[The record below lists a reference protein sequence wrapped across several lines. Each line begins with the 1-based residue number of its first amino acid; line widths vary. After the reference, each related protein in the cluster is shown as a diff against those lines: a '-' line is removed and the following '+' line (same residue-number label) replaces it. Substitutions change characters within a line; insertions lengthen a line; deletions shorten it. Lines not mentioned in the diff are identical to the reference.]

1 MSNQSQWKTSTGFIL
16 ASAGSAIGLGAMWKF
31 PYMAGIYGGGAFLF
45 LFLIFTIFVGLPL
58 LIMEFTVGIMGRTY
72 TTRIYSKLTGKKWL
86 NIIGW
91 NGNLAVFIL
100 FGFYSVIGGW
110 IVIYIGNVFLQLL
123 SVEHTSL
130 TQIKFEKIISNPW
143 LTVLG
148 QGIFILLTMVIV
160 MLGVEKGLEKASKM
174 MMPLLFVFLIIV
186 VAKSLTLDG
195 ALEGVRY
202 ILQPRIEDISVK
214 GVLFA
219 LGQSFFTLS
228 LGTTGM
234 ITYASYAPKEMTIKS
249 SAMSI
254 VIMNILVSVL
264 AGLAIFPALKTF
276 GYAPQEGPGLLFK
289 VLPLVFNQMGFGI
302 VFYLIFLI
310 LFLFAALTSS
320 ISLLELNVSNFTKN
334 DNTKRKA
341 ISVIASILVFVIS
354 IPATLSFSSL
364 SGIKFGAGTI
374 FDNMDFIVSNILMPL
389 GALGTTL
396 VVGQLLDKQALKESF
411 GKDKFKL
418 FVPWYILIKYIMPV
432 IIILVFYCSIILI
445 LTRINRV

>member
-130 TQIKFEKIISNPW
+130 TQIKFENIISNPW

-148 QGIFILLTMVIV
+148 QGIFILLTMIIV

-249 SAMSI
+249 SAISI

-341 ISVIASILVFVIS
+341 ISVIASILVFIIS

-418 FVPWYILIKYIMPV
+418 FVPWYILIKYMMPF
-432 IIILVFYCSIILI
+432 IIILVFIVQLF
-445 LTRINRV
+445 

>member
-130 TQIKFEKIISNPW
+130 TQIKFENIISNPW

-148 QGIFILLTMVIV
+148 QGIFILLTMIIV

-249 SAMSI
+249 SAISI

-341 ISVIASILVFVIS
+341 ISVIASILVFIIS

-432 IIILVFYCSIILI
+432 IIILVFIVQLF
-445 LTRINRV
+445 

>member
-130 TQIKFEKIISNPW
+130 TQIKFENIISNSW

-148 QGIFILLTMVIV
+148 QGIFILLTMIIV

-341 ISVIASILVFVIS
+341 ISVIASILVFIIS

-418 FVPWYILIKYIMPV
+418 FVPWYILIKYMMPI
-432 IIILVFYCSIILI
+432 IIILVFIVQLF
-445 LTRINRV
+445 

>member
-148 QGIFILLTMVIV
+148 QGIFILLTMIIV

-276 GYAPQEGPGLLFK
+276 GYASQEGPGLLFK

-341 ISVIASILVFVIS
+341 ISVIASILVFIIS

-418 FVPWYILIKYIMPV
+418 FVPWYILIKYMMPI
-432 IIILVFYCSIILI
+432 IIILVFIVQLF
-445 LTRINRV
+445 

>member
-58 LIMEFTVGIMGRTY
+58 LIMEFTVGKMGRTY
-72 TTRIYSKLTGKKWL
+72 TTQIYSKLTGKKWL

-110 IVIYIGNVFLQLL
+110 IVIYIWNVLLQLL
-123 SVEHTSL
+123 SIEHTSL
-130 TQIKFEKIISNPW
+130 TQINFEKIISNPW

-160 MLGVEKGLEKASKM
+160 MLGVEKGLEKASKI
-174 MMPLLFVFLIIV
+174 MMPLLFIFLIIV

-249 SAMSI
+249 SAISI

-334 DNTKRKA
+334 DNTKRKSV
-341 ISVIASILVFVIS
+341 SVIASILVFIIS

-418 FVPWYILIKYIMPV
+418 FAPWYFLIKFVMPV
-432 IIILVFYCSIILI
+432 IIILVFIVQLF
-445 LTRINRV
+445 

>member
-160 MLGVEKGLEKASKM
+160 MLGVEKGLEKASKI

-249 SAMSI
+249 SAISI

-418 FVPWYILIKYIMPV
+418 FIPWYILIKYMMPV
-432 IIILVFYCSIILI
+432 IIILVFIVQLF
-445 LTRINRV
+445 

>member
-130 TQIKFEKIISNPW
+130 TQIKFENIISNPW

-341 ISVIASILVFVIS
+341 ISVIASILVFIIS

-432 IIILVFYCSIILI
+432 IIILVFIVQLF
-445 LTRINRV
+445 

>member
-148 QGIFILLTMVIV
+148 QGIFILLTMIIV
-160 MLGVEKGLEKASKM
+160 MLGVEKGLEKASKI

-186 VAKSLTLDG
+186 VAESLTLDG

-249 SAMSI
+249 SAISI

-341 ISVIASILVFVIS
+341 ISVIASILVFIIS

-418 FVPWYILIKYIMPV
+418 FVPWYILIKYMMPI
-432 IIILVFYCSIILI
+432 IIILVFIVQLF
-445 LTRINRV
+445 

>member
-31 PYMAGIYGGGAFLF
+31 PYMAGIYGGGVFLF

-148 QGIFILLTMVIV
+148 QGIFILLTMIIV

-432 IIILVFYCSIILI
+432 IIILVFIVQLF
-445 LTRINRV
+445 

>member
-148 QGIFILLTMVIV
+148 QGIFILLTMIIV

-341 ISVIASILVFVIS
+341 ISVIASILVFIIS

-418 FVPWYILIKYIMPV
+418 FVPWYILIKYMMPI
-432 IIILVFYCSIILI
+432 IIILVFIVQLF
-445 LTRINRV
+445 

>member
-58 LIMEFTVGIMGRTY
+58 LIMEFTVGIIGRTY

-341 ISVIASILVFVIS
+341 ISVIASILVFIIS

-418 FVPWYILIKYIMPV
+418 FVPWYILIKYMMPF
-432 IIILVFYCSIILI
+432 IIILVFIVQLF
-445 LTRINRV
+445 

>member
-1 MSNQSQWKTSTGFIL
+1 MSKQSEWKTSTGFIL

-31 PYMAGIYGGGAFLF
+31 PYMAGIYGGGAFL
-45 LFLIFTIFVGLPL
+45 LMFLIFTIFVGLPL
-58 LIMEFTVGIMGRTY
+58 LVMEFTVGKMGRTY
-72 TTRIYSKLTGKKWL
+72 TTQIYSKLTGKKWL

-110 IVIYIGNVFLQLL
+110 IIIYMANVIWQIV
-123 SVEHTSL
+123 TSNTSDL
-130 TQIKFEKIISNPW
+130 GQIQFEAIISNPW
-143 LTVLG
+143 LTVSG
-148 QGIFILLTMVIV
+148 QGIFIFLTMIIV
-160 MLGVEKGLEKASKM
+160 MLGVEKGLEKASKI
-174 MMPLLFVFLIIV
+174 MMPLLFIFLIIV
-186 VAKSLTLDG
+186 VGKSLTLDG
-195 ALEGVRY
+195 SMEGVRY
-202 ILQPRIEDISVK
+202 LLQPRIKDISME
-214 GVLFA
+214 GILFA

-234 ITYASYAPKEMTIKS
+234 ITYASYAPKAMTIKS
-249 SAMSI
+249 SAISI
-254 VIMNILVSVL
+254 VLMNILVSVL

-276 GYAPQEGPGLLFK
+276 GYQPQAGPGLLFK
-289 VLPLVFNQMGFGI
+289 VLPLVFDKMHFGI

-334 DNTKRKA
+334 DNTKRRPVA
-341 ISVIASILVFVIS
+341 LIASILVFIIS

-396 VVGQLLDKQALKESF
+396 VVGQLLDKNLLRENF
-411 GKDKFKL
+411 GRDKFKL
-418 FVPWYILIKYIMPV
+418 FLPWYYLIKFVMPIV
-432 IIILVFYCSIILI
+432 IILVFIVQLF
-445 LTRINRV
+445 